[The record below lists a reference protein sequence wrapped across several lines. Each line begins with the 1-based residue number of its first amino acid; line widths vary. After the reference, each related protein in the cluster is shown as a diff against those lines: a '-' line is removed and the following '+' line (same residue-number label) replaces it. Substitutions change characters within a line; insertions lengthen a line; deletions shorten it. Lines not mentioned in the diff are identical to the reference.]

1 MIIGEISFCDQIGF
15 NIKSDETKKYILE
28 RLYAKY
34 NLRIIT
40 KHFEKFDDNMV
51 ASNNKSNIVNRPHMM
66 CIRSNGN
73 PYFLYLVKLNFT
85 NYCIFIDKKIQQGY
99 AYPRMIISHFKF
111 DDCLFSD
118 TIFDGEMVKTTNG
131 YWSYL
136 MHDLVVYQA
145 QHLTETN
152 LIKRINLLYETL
164 ERFFTVDENDI
175 CMMRVKKY
183 FHCTQGDY
191 VMNTHINNVNY
202 SCRGIYFKPLFLK
215 FRDILINFD
224 DNLIKKVDRQ
234 KYKHIKSFMLKEDG
248 DKLLDP
254 ETSSV
259 TSTCSIESV
268 SNLSSSSSSTQHLS
282 TSSSSTTVCLSSLS
296 PSPSPLNQ
304 GVIMLTRRTN
314 IPDVYE
320 LLETCAD
327 KILATPPKVIG
338 FACVPSMQ
346 ISKYMRTLFTNKNI
360 VDTVPVTYVKSN
372 NTNFIHKWIPQQV

>member
-1 MIIGEISFCDQIGF
+1 MIIGEISFCDQVGF

-51 ASNNKSNIVNRPHMM
+51 ACNNKSSIVNHPHMM
-66 CIRSNGN
+66 CVRSNGN

-111 DDCLFSD
+111 DDCLFAD
-118 TIFDGEMVKTTNG
+118 TIFDGEMVKTTDG

-136 MHDLVVYQA
+136 MHDLVVYQGK
-145 QHLTETN
+145 HLTEAN

-164 ERFFTVDENDI
+164 EKYFTIDENDI
-175 CMMRVKKY
+175 CKMRVKKY

-191 VMNTHINNVNY
+191 VIETHINNVNY

-215 FRDILINFD
+215 FKDILINFD

-234 KYKHIKSFMLKEDG
+234 KYKHLKSFMLKEDG
-248 DKLLDP
+248 NKLLDS
-254 ETSSV
+254 ETSS
-259 TSTCSIESV
+259 I
-268 SNLSSSSSSTQHLS
+268 
-282 TSSSSTTVCLSSLS
+282 TSSCSSKSASASSLS
-296 PSPSPLNQ
+296 SVSTRETIKKSLNQ
-304 GVIMLTRRTN
+304 GVIILTRRTN
-314 IPDVYE
+314 MPDVYE
-320 LLETCAD
+320 LLESPSD
-327 KILATPPKVIG
+327 KITSTPKIIG
-338 FACVPSMQ
+338 FACVATMQ
-346 ISKYMRTLFTNKNI
+346 ISKYMRTMFINKNI
-360 VDTVPVTYVKSN
+360 VDTVPITYIKSN
-372 NTNFIHKWIPQQV
+372 NANFIQKWVPQLV

>member
-1 MIIGEISFCDQIGF
+1 MIIGEISFCDQVGF

-51 ASNNKSNIVNRPHMM
+51 AANNKSNIVNRPHMM
-66 CIRSNGN
+66 CVRSNGN

-118 TIFDGEMVKTTNG
+118 TIFDGEMVKTTDG

-136 MHDLVVYQA
+136 MHDLVVHQG
-145 QHLTETN
+145 QHLTEAN
-152 LIKRINLLYETL
+152 LIKRLNILYESL
-164 ERFFTVDENDI
+164 ERYFTLDENDI
-175 CMMRVKKY
+175 CKMRVKKY

-191 VMNTHINNVNY
+191 VINTHINKVNY

-215 FRDILINFD
+215 FKDILINFD

-234 KYKHIKSFMLKEDG
+234 KYKHLKSFMLIEDG
-248 DKLLDP
+248 NKLLDP

-259 TSTCSIESV
+259 TS
-268 SNLSSSSSSTQHLS
+268 SSSSCLSAKNDISVSLPS
-282 TSSSSTTVCLSSLS
+282 TSSSSSLSSSS
-296 PSPSPLNQ
+296 PPPLNQ
-304 GVIMLTRRTN
+304 GIVMLTRRTN
-314 IPDVYE
+314 MPDVYE
-320 LLETCAD
+320 LLETFTD
-327 KILATPPKVIG
+327 KIPVIPKVIG
-338 FACVPSMQ
+338 FACVPSLHV
-346 ISKYMRTLFTNKNI
+346 SKQMSRIFANKNI
-360 VDTVPVTYVKSN
+360 VDTVPITYMKSTN
-372 NTNFIHKWIPQQV
+372 KNFIHKWIPQQV